1 MIYLITKNNL
11 GKNFKISIPDTL
23 DENLVSL
30 WDIQKSK
37 YLNIDVSYIKIERDV
52 RRDTKLLSIS
62 IMVYDNTSIY
72 ELNVWYDFKTN
83 SVDSFMLEVISV

>member
-11 GKNFKISIPDTL
+11 GKNFKVSIPDTL

-37 YLNIDVSYIKIERDV
+37 YLNIDVSYIKFERDV

-62 IMVYDNTSIY
+62 MMVYDDTSIY

>member
-37 YLNIDVSYIKIERDV
+37 YLNIDVSYIKFERDV
-52 RRDTKLLSIS
+52 RRDTKLLSTS
-62 IMVYDNTSIY
+62 IMVYDDTSIY

>member
-37 YLNIDVSYIKIERDV
+37 YLNIDVSYIKFERDV
-52 RRDTKLLSIS
+52 HRDTKLLSIS
-62 IMVYDNTSIY
+62 MMVYDDTSIY
-72 ELNVWYDFKTN
+72 ELSIWYDFKTN

>member
-1 MIYLITKNNL
+1 MIYLTTKNNL
-11 GKNFKISIPDTL
+11 GKNFKVSIPDTL

-37 YLNIDVSYIKIERDV
+37 YLNIDVSYIKFERDV

-62 IMVYDNTSIY
+62 MMVYDDTSIY

>member
-1 MIYLITKNNL
+1 MIYLITRNNL
-11 GKNFKISIPDTL
+11 GKNFKVSIPDTL

-37 YLNIDVSYIKIERDV
+37 YLNIDVSYIKFERDA

-62 IMVYDNTSIY
+62 MMVYDDTSIY

>member
-11 GKNFKISIPDTL
+11 GKNFKVSIPDTL
-23 DENLVSL
+23 NENLVSL

-37 YLNIDVSYIKIERDV
+37 YLNIDVSYIKFERDA

-62 IMVYDNTSIY
+62 MMVYDDTSIY

>member
-11 GKNFKISIPDTL
+11 EKNFRISIPDAL

-37 YLNIDVSYIKIERDV
+37 YLNIDVSYIKFERDV

-62 IMVYDNTSIY
+62 MMVYDDTSIY
-72 ELNVWYDFKTN
+72 ELNIWHNFKTN
-83 SVDSFMLEVISV
+83 STDSFMLEVISV